1 MSQDTQ
7 SVKEKARFLNA
18 LEEAFKFYADAERA
32 VAMSAY
38 MKNLFPF
45 YGIPAPL
52 RTELSKATIKQHPIS
67 NYNTLQELVLEMWQ
81 KSEREW
87 QYTAILLLSSYKK
100 LWSTEMTGLL
110 KELIT
115 HKSWWDSVDGLTGNC
130 VSPFFLK
137 FDSLKPKI
145 LEEWENSGNMWLIR
159 ACIIHQLP
167 YRQKTDTD
175 YLTSVVLKNNYS
187 KEFFIQKAIGWSL
200 RQYAKTDAAWVKDF
214 VEVNFLM
221 PLSKR
226 EALKNIIG

>member
-1 MSQDTQ
+1 MSQDIQ
-7 SVKEKARFLNA
+7 SVKEKASFLNA
-18 LEEAFKFYADAERA
+18 LEEAFKFYGDSERA

-52 RTELSKATIKQHPIS
+52 RTQLSKATIKDYPIS

-81 KSEREW
+81 KPEREW
-87 QYTAILLLSSYKK
+87 QYSAILLLSTYKK
-100 LWSTEMTGLL
+100 LWISEMSILI

-115 HKSWWDSVDGLTGNC
+115 KKSWWDSVDGLTGTC
-130 VSPFFLK
+130 LSPFFLK
-137 FDSLKPKI
+137 FESGKPKI
-145 LEEWENSGNMWLIR
+145 LKEWENTGNMWLIR

-167 YRQKTDTD
+167 YRQKTDVN
-175 YLTSVVLKNNYS
+175 YLTSVILKNNYS

-226 EALKNIIG
+226 EALKNIIA

>member
-1 MSQDTQ
+1 M
-7 SVKEKARFLNA
+7 VKEKASFLNA

-45 YGIPAPL
+45 YGIPATL
-52 RTELSKATIKQHPIS
+52 RTELSKAVIKDYPIS
-67 NYNTLQELVLEMWQ
+67 NYEVLQELVLEMWQ

-87 QYTAILLLSSYKK
+87 QYSAILLLSSYKK
-100 LWSTEMTGLL
+100 LWNSEMSRLL
-110 KELIT
+110 KQLIT
-115 HKSWWDSVDGLTGNC
+115 NKSWWDSVDGLTGNC
-130 VSPFFLK
+130 VSPFLLK
-137 FDSLKPKI
+137 FELLKSKI
-145 LEEWENSGNMWLIR
+145 LKDWESSGNMWLIR

-175 YLTSVVLKNNYS
+175 YLTSVILKNNNS

-200 RQYAKTDAAWVKDF
+200 RQYAKTDAEWVKDF

-226 EALKNIIG
+226 EALKNIFD